1 MNAVNNFYATY
12 QFSASTKSEAE
23 ILAHSIAVEQSV
35 EMPPET
41 VPEEFKSYI
50 AEVSELSNIG
60 DNNWHATIQFSTG
73 LVGSD
78 PVQFLNV
85 LFGNSSIKP
94 NIKMVDVDRGF
105 LSKICDG
112 PSFGIS
118 GIRTLLKADNR
129 ALSCTALKPVG
140 LTPAHL
146 AERAY
151 HFSRGGIDIIKD
163 DHGLANQ
170 PSAPFKSRVQS
181 VVRAVRKG
189 EQISGKKTL
198 YFPNITGS
206 NSEVFDRFKLAADLG
221 ADGVLISPQL
231 TGLSVMQE
239 LAAKSKLPIMAHP
252 AFSGVFVNHPT
263 GGITPELY
271 YGLLWRAFGADAVI
285 YPNAGGRFGFSEE
298 QCMKI
303 NHQCRAKIAGL
314 RTSLPTPG
322 GGIDRKTIPSW
333 LEKYGKETIF
343 LIGGSLYQHPSGLE
357 EAAREFQQMLH
368 NDE

>member
-1 MNAVNNFYATY
+1 MNAADNFYAIY

-23 ILAHSIAVEQSV
+23 RLAQSIAVEQSV

-41 VPEEFKSYI
+41 VPEDIEGFI
-50 AEVSELSNIG
+50 AEVAEISNVD
-60 DNNWHATIQFSTG
+60 DNTWQAVIQFSIA

-78 PVQFLNV
+78 PVQLLNV

-94 NIKMVDVDRGF
+94 NIKLLDIDRDF
-105 LSKICDG
+105 LSEICAG

-118 GIRTLLKADNR
+118 GIRTLLKAKHR

-140 LTPAHL
+140 LSPAGL

-170 PSAPFKSRVQS
+170 PSAPFKNRVQS

-189 EQISGKKTL
+189 EQLSGKKTL
-198 YFPNITGS
+198 YFPNITGAR
-206 NSEVFDRFKLAADLG
+206 SEILDRFKLAADLG

-231 TGLSVMQE
+231 TGLSVMNE
-239 LAAKSKLPIMAHP
+239 LAALGELPIMAHP
-252 AFSGVFVNHPT
+252 AFSGTFVNHPT

-271 YGLLWRAFGADAVI
+271 YGMLWRAFGADAII
-285 YPNAGGRFGFSEE
+285 YPNAGGRFGFSEL

-303 NHQCRAKIAGL
+303 NNRCRANISGL
-314 RTSLPTPG
+314 RSSLPTPG
-322 GGIDRKTIPSW
+322 GGIDRKTIPGW

-343 LIGGSLYQHPSGLE
+343 LIGGSLYLHPSGLE

-368 NDE
+368 DDE